1 MPNTVR
7 DWMSIPVVVI
17 DADSNVKYA
26 LTLMR
31 RRKIHSLVVA
41 TSDKNPTYGIVTT
54 TDIRDKIVAAGRDP
68 SETTVGEI
76 MSGPLVTGNPDWTLI
91 ECSQLMQEKRI
102 HHLPIADESGALI
115 GLISATDI
123 FMAVEETGWQE
134 KEESAEAG
142 FPAAAFST
150 LPKQKYYVGWKVWKT
165 GIFASWAECAK
176 QVKGFVGAE
185 FKSFDTLEEAE
196 AAYR

>member
-7 DWMSIPVVVI
+7 DWMSKPVVVI
-17 DADSNVKYA
+17 DPDSNVKYA

-31 RRKIHSLVVA
+31 RRKIHSVVVA
-41 TSDKNPTYGIVTT
+41 TSEKNPTYGIVTT
-54 TDIRDKIVAAGRDP
+54 TDIRDKIVAAGRNP
-68 SETTVGEI
+68 AETTVGEI
-76 MSGPLVTGNPDWTLI
+76 MSGPIVTGNPDWTLM

-134 KEESAEAG
+134 KEE
-142 FPAAAFST
+142 
-150 LPKQKYYVGWKVWKT
+150 
-165 GIFASWAECAK
+165 
-176 QVKGFVGAE
+176 
-185 FKSFDTLEEAE
+185 
-196 AAYR
+196 